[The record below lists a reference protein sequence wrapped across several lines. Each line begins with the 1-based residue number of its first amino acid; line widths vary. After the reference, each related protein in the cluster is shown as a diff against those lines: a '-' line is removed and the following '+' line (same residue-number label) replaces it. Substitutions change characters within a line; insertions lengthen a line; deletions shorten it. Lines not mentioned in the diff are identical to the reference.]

1 VKKIGFLLLVL
12 TLSRVAVAYAAT
24 TTTPATNQNFFFGN
38 SASGNAALNQV
49 LALLVGPKGD
59 PGPAGV
65 AGKDGFVGMNG
76 QNGQDGLP
84 GAPGAVGPQGPA
96 GPAGATGPRGPAGPA
111 GANGT
116 NGTGGTGGGAGGTFA
131 FADGQILVNNC
142 QPANETVTVG
152 VDRFFV
158 NDTVTS
164 NSEFRFADFKF
175 SNIDAACSAKVLKV
189 EINVKASGL
198 SSGKSYQANDQI
210 LCSVNSTIAAATTG
224 SVTTVSDSSATCS
237 IYRGATLIGPIQ
249 LASINTLD
257 FTGSIGFQIA
267 DA

>member
-1 VKKIGFLLLVL
+1 MKKIGFLLLVL

-158 NDTVTS
+158 NDTVTL

-175 SNIDAACSAKVLKV
+175 SNIDAACSTKVLKV
-189 EINVKASGL
+189 EINIKGSGL

-237 IYRGATLIGPIQ
+237 IYRGGTLIGPIQ

>member
-1 VKKIGFLLLVL
+1 
-12 TLSRVAVAYAAT
+12 
-24 TTTPATNQNFFFGN
+24 
-38 SASGNAALNQV
+38 
-49 LALLVGPKGD
+49 
-59 PGPAGV
+59 
-65 AGKDGFVGMNG
+65 M
-76 QNGQDGLP
+76 
-84 GAPGAVGPQGPA
+84 
-96 GPAGATGPRGPAGPA
+96 
-111 GANGT
+111 
-116 NGTGGTGGGAGGTFA
+116 
-131 FADGQILVNNC
+131 
-142 QPANETVTVG
+142 
-152 VDRFFV
+152 